1 MKRKNVI
8 ILLSSICMLLSA
20 CSDNADTKSPE
31 ITSVI
36 TEEKMTDIISEESAA
51 LQTEAAET
59 ENHAEETET
68 EAARNDTSAD
78 TEVTLDTTGELTA
91 EASRLMGAL
100 DYIDCIGGGNI
111 PKDETDTVEQDGRQ
125 YARVYAQFENTAD
138 LEEYMTENLTDEL
151 IQSRYS
157 HILGGEQ
164 PYYID
169 VDGALY
175 GYVTAKGCGYP
186 WISEDGEPVISITDV
201 SDSSFSAVTK
211 FDNFGGECEMQLD
224 IVFTDGLWKIAS
236 ISYDG
241 MTF

>member
-1 MKRKNVI
+1 MI

-20 CSDNADTKSPE
+20 CSDNGDTQLTE
-31 ITSVI
+31 TLVITNEERTDVI
-36 TEEKMTDIISEESAA
+36 TEETVS
-51 LQTEAAET
+51 LPTEAAET
-59 ENHAEETET
+59 ENQTEETE
-68 EAARNDTSAD
+68 AVVNDTSAD
-78 TEVTLDTTGELTA
+78 TEVTLDMMEELTA

-111 PKDETDTVEQDGRQ
+111 PKDENDTVEQDGRQ
-125 YARVYAQFENTAD
+125 YARVAAQFENTAD
-138 LEEYMTENLTDEL
+138 LEEYMTENLSDEL

-169 VDGALY
+169 VDGVLY
-175 GYVTAKGCGYP
+175 GYVTAKGCGFP
-186 WISEDGEPVISITDV
+186 WITEDGEPVISITDV
-201 SDSSFSAVTK
+201 SDSSFTAVTK
-211 FDNFGGECEMQLD
+211 FDNFGGECEMQLN
-224 IVFTDGLWKIAS
+224 IIFTDGLWKITS

>member
-1 MKRKNVI
+1 MKRKNMI

-20 CSDNADTKSPE
+20 CSDNGDTQLTE
-31 ITSVI
+31 TLVITNEERTDVI
-36 TEEKMTDIISEESAA
+36 TEETVS
-51 LQTEAAET
+51 LPTEAAET
-59 ENHAEETET
+59 ENQTEETE
-68 EAARNDTSAD
+68 AVVNDTSAD
-78 TEVTLDTTGELTA
+78 TEVTLDMMEELTA

-111 PKDETDTVEQDGRQ
+111 PKDENDTVEQDGRQ
-125 YARVYAQFENTAD
+125 YARVAAQFENTAD
-138 LEEYMTENLTDEL
+138 LEEYMTENLSDEL

-169 VDGALY
+169 VDGVLY
-175 GYVTAKGCGYP
+175 GYVTAKGCGFP
-186 WISEDGEPVISITDV
+186 WITEDGEPVISITDV
-201 SDSSFSAVTK
+201 SDSSFTAVTK
-211 FDNFGGECEMQLD
+211 FDNFGGECEMQLN
-224 IVFTDGLWKIAS
+224 IIFTDGLWKITS

>member
-1 MKRKNVI
+1 MKGKNI

-20 CSDNADTKSPE
+20 CSDNGNTQFPE
-31 ITSVI
+31 ITVI
-36 TEEKMTDIISEESAA
+36 TTEEMTDIISEY
-51 LQTEAAET
+51 
-59 ENHAEETET
+59 
-68 EAARNDTSAD
+68 TSAD
-78 TEVTLDTTGELTA
+78 TEVTLDMTEELTA

-100 DYIDCIGGGNI
+100 DYIDRIGGGNI
-111 PKDETDTVEQDGRQ
+111 PKDEKDTIEQDGRQ
-125 YARVYAQFENTAD
+125 YARVSAQFENTAD
-138 LEEYMTENLTDEL
+138 LEQYMTENLTDEL

-157 HILGGEQ
+157 HITGGEQ

-186 WISEDGEPVISITDV
+186 WITEDGKPVISISDV
-201 SDSSFSAVTK
+201 SESSFTAYTK
-211 FDNFGGECEMQLD
+211 FDNFGGECEMKLD
-224 IVFTDGLWKIAS
+224 IVFTDGFWKISS

>member
-1 MKRKNVI
+1 MKRKNATV
-8 ILLSSICMLLSA
+8 LLAMCMIFSA
-20 CSDNADTKSPE
+20 CSDNGNTQLPE
-31 ITSVI
+31 ITVI
-36 TEEKMTDIISEESAA
+36 TKEEMTDIITEESAA
-51 LQTEAAET
+51 SQSEAAET
-59 ENHAEETET
+59 ENHTAETET
-68 EAARNDTSAD
+68 EAVKNDTSAE
-78 TEVTLDTTGELTA
+78 TEETVDMTEELVS

-111 PKDETDTVEQDGRQ
+111 PKDENDIIDVDGSQ
-125 YARVYAQFENTAD
+125 YARVSAQFENTAD
-138 LEEYMTENLTDEL
+138 LEQYLTENLTDEL

-186 WISEDGEPVISITDV
+186 WITEDGKPVISISDA
-201 SDSSFSAVTK
+201 SDSSFTAVTK
-211 FDNFGGECEMQLD
+211 FDNFGGECEMKLD

-241 MTF
+241 ITF